1 MAPAAQR
8 AAARFLWQSARRI
21 AASSRRA
28 SPLVVTNCEERS
40 DFLWAARALG
50 GAAAAFVAGGAVS
63 RSQCDT
69 TGHRLYPKD
78 LEQFLKPSEF
88 NPIPVTMPP
97 PFPGLARILCMIQ
110 LTRRLPASGGHP
122 AAILVQNS
130 WRCRLTPPICSES
143 QFKALVCRGQEIIRQ
158 FACLSILVESIPY
171 SIMKVTVDI
180 HFATDSKATWPAA
193 LLLLLAP
200 ADFPRSTG
208 PADSGQ
214 QDGNRKLS
222 LVAKPSDTVQRLKQR
237 VTLVEPVPF
246 PEQDLQLDGASLKD
260 EQRLGDLNL
269 REGQVL
275 NLTVRA
281 SETAFTD
288 QLAQLLKARPLSAVE
303 LGLLY
308 THKFGATVKTALNIL
323 GCPEPLSDFLLRKK
337 RFAIDPSG
345 FVSLSECQEP
355 VQAKATAPLPENV
368 EIKGIVTVTSTLG
381 NVMEAQHQLRAKT
394 THTAPNPEC
403 TGVRH
408 AGMPGRCAEVQSLCD
423 RALASE
429 LVPFEAR
436 DEKLPGRSRTHHAI
450 QILAV
455 LQATKM
461 TFQGQDLE
469 GRQQLGFY
477 KMAAGGEL
485 KVHVEVSKELLCHQL
500 AGLLQDRCLSFAE
513 LGDLYCYRYGAPIR
527 RGLELLGLQCTL
539 KLFVA
544 SAPEY
549 FHVETGCIAMRGT
562 VPARSATGDLNQ
574 RYLQLDA
581 QISTCKLVKDAA
593 AALEQVCQSA
603 RGSPLSVGRTMFL
616 GSVGRGTAI
625 EGSVDAQALLLIK
638 GKPATDRQK
647 WLPPLLPLLAAALS
661 QDLGEKAR
669 VSVTDESVH
678 VHIAG
683 VSVEVVVDA
692 VGGPLAL
699 AADRSAR
706 LFDKLPTA
714 VKVTMRLMKWWRNQQ
729 PWSSDEERPSDL
741 LLEHIVA
748 STTSPAPVDQVAESQ
763 GSCTSAEAL
772 FAGFIANSVA
782 NPSLSKGLA

>member
-1 MAPAAQR
+1 
-8 AAARFLWQSARRI
+8 
-21 AASSRRA
+21 
-28 SPLVVTNCEERS
+28 
-40 DFLWAARALG
+40 
-50 GAAAAFVAGGAVS
+50 
-63 RSQCDT
+63 
-69 TGHRLYPKD
+69 
-78 LEQFLKPSEF
+78 
-88 NPIPVTMPP
+88 
-97 PFPGLARILCMIQ
+97 
-110 LTRRLPASGGHP
+110 
-122 AAILVQNS
+122 VQNS

-143 QFKALVCRGQEIIRQ
+143 QFKAFVCRGQEIIRQ

-171 SIMKVTVDI
+171 SIMKVTVDV
-180 HFATDSKATWPAA
+180 HFATDSKVKGA
-193 LLLLLAP
+193 
-200 ADFPRSTG
+200 S
-208 PADSGQ
+208 S
-214 QDGNRKLS
+214 NKLS
-222 LVAKPSDTVQRLKQR
+222 LVVKPSDTVQRLKQR

-246 PEQDLQLDGASLKD
+246 PEQDLQLDGVGLKD

-269 REGQVL
+269 CEGQVL

-345 FVSLSECQEP
+345 FVSLSEGQES
-355 VQAKATAPLPENV
+355 VQAKATEALPENV
-368 EIKGIVTVTSTLG
+368 EIKGVVTVTSTLG

-394 THTAPNPEC
+394 THT
-403 TGVRH
+403 
-408 AGMPGRCAEVQSLCD
+408 MQSLCD

-429 LVPFEAR
+429 LVPFE
-436 DEKLPGRSRTHHAI
+436 
-450 QILAV
+450 
-455 LQATKM
+455 ATKM

-477 KMAAGGEL
+477 KMVAGEL
-485 KVHVEVSKELLCHQL
+485 EMHVEVSKELLCHQL
-500 AGLLQDRCLSFAE
+500 AGLLQDRDLSFVE

-527 RGLELLGLQCTL
+527 RALELLGLQCTL
-539 KLFVA
+539 KEFVA

-562 VPARSATGDLNQ
+562 IPARCATGDLNQ
-574 RYLQLDA
+574 RYLKLDT
-581 QISTCKLVKDAA
+581 QISRCKLVKDAA
-593 AALEQVCQSA
+593 VALEEVCQSA
-603 RGSPLSVGRTMFL
+603 RGSPLSVGRSISL

-638 GKPATDRQK
+638 GMSATDRQK
-647 WLPPLLPLLAAALS
+647 WLPPLLPSLAAALS
-661 QDLGEKAR
+661 QDLGEKAQ
-669 VSVTDESVH
+669 VSVMDEAVH

-714 VKVTMRLMKWWRNQQ
+714 VKVTMRLVKWWRNQQ

-748 STTSPAPVDQVAESQ
+748 STTSPAPVDQVAAVSAALTALASFDQ
-763 GSCTSAEAL
+763 LSVVDPMDPTVKLGDSDYFKHQQLVQLATTSAGRL
-772 FAGFIANSVA
+772 MQ
-782 NPSLSKGLA
+782 